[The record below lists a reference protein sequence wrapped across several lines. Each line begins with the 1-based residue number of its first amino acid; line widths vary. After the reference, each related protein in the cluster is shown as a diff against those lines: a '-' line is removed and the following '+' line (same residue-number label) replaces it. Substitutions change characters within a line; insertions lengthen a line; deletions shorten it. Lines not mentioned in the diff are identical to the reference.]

1 MIPLVTPDT
10 NVIVSGTITPHGP
23 PGQILDHWR
32 AGRIEF
38 ALCPSLL
45 AETRTALS
53 RPKMAQYGFSTARAK
68 TVTEGLRSSAVIV
81 PGTAPVDVCEDPT
94 DNMLFACAYEAGAD
108 YIVSGD
114 EKHVLPVGS
123 FQGIP
128 VVRPTEFAKLL
139 ARHERKQ
146 AA

>member
-1 MIPLVTPDT
+1 MIPLITPDT
-10 NVIVSGTITPHGP
+10 NVIVSGTITPQGI
-23 PGQILDHWR
+23 PGQILDFWR

-45 AETRTALS
+45 VETQTVLS
-53 RPKMAQYGFSTARAK
+53 QPQMAQYGFSVERAK
-68 TVTEGLRSSAVIV
+68 LVTEGLRSTAVIV
-81 PGTAPVDVCEDPT
+81 PGTTPVDVCEDPK
-94 DNMLFACAYEAGAD
+94 DNVLFACAYEAGAD

-114 EKHVLPVGS
+114 KKHVLPVGS

-128 VVRPTEFAKLL
+128 VVRPKEFVGLL
-139 ARHERKQ
+139 ARPEQKQ